1 MFKVQFKIRTPSE
14 SWSSLGSYGTEAQ
27 AISAAL
33 AKKQKG
39 AILVRVTNT
48 KGQVVY
54 SS

>member
-1 MFKVQFKIRTPSE
+1 MFKVHFKIRTPYE

-33 AKKQKG
+33 QKKTAG
-39 AILVRVTNT
+39 ALLVRVTD
-48 KGQVVY
+48 KSGRVVY